1 MILATKILARVLVTN
16 GSGYVEK
23 FTDKTGG
30 FITMRYRLKRWWNK
44 TTLWTICFAI
54 LFGQDV
60 ANIDFG
66 RPFDLYNLIAI
77 FAADN
82 TAKVAN
88 PQILPVLTAM
98 LQNGLKS
105 ITKDQEDPESPLTEK
120 SNGSSATGT
129 DVEQDAV
136 QQRHQ
141 LASLKKEL
149 TTMRKPRQV
158 IGSYVC

>member
-1 MILATKILARVLVTN
+1 VILATKILAHVLVTN

-30 FITMRYRLKRWWNK
+30 FTIMQYRLKRWWNK
-44 TTLWTICFAI
+44 TVLWTICFAI

-60 ANIDFG
+60 ANLDLG
-66 RPFDLYNLIAI
+66 RPFNLYNLLAT
-77 FAADN
+77 FGANN
-82 TAKVAN
+82 TAKATN

-105 ITKDQEDPESPLTEK
+105 ITKEQDDPESPLIKK

-129 DVEQDAV
+129 DVEQDTV
-136 QQRHQ
+136 QQQTRVVY
-141 LASLKKEL
+141 LKREL
-149 TTMRKPRQV
+149 PMLRKLWQAGGLCR
-158 IGSYVC
+158 Y